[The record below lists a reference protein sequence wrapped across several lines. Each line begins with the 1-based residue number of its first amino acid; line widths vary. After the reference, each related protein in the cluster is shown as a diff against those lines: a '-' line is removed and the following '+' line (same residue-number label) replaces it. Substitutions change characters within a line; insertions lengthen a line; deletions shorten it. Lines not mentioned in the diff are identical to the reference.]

1 VRGNRSGAAG
11 PNSGSTPHRAATLAL
26 LVGCQFVII
35 LDVSIVNVALP
46 SIQRSFHI
54 PAGGLQD
61 IVTAYAV
68 AFGGPLIFGG
78 RIADLIGR
86 RTVFR
91 TALVGFGLTS
101 LLCGFATSTGILIAA
116 RALQGLSA
124 SFLAPSALGLLTA
137 AFKEGTD
144 RVHALSRFGAAT
156 MLGSLSGLVVGGTLV
171 TIAGWRSVFF
181 VNVPITIAMTIAAG
195 RLLPADRAQRQRGLS
210 VFSLLRRLDVAGA
223 VLVTAGLS
231 SVVFSLNLGSLDG
244 WSSTGFISLFG
255 LGAVLLGGFIA
266 VELHSRRP
274 LLRFE
279 LFKIDT
285 VRAGNSLI
293 FIFGLVGGASSL
305 TLGLYFQEVRHF
317 TPLQAGLAMV
327 PQGIIGYGVSRLSVR
342 VFRRF
347 SLRRALGMSYTASAI
362 FMLVMSSLLST
373 TQTYLVLLPLFLL
386 LGASQVISTIGS
398 TISTSLGVPN
408 EDLGLAGAMR
418 QTSFQVGFSLGV
430 AVFASLAAT
439 RTHQLLA
446 DGVSALS
453 ALDGGYKLVIAGL
466 AIVNLLGSV
475 IALVALRNHAYGA
488 QNEPT
493 EALVLPA
500 AE

>member
-1 VRGNRSGAAG
+1 
-11 PNSGSTPHRAATLAL
+11 
-26 LVGCQFVII
+26 VGCQFVII

-91 TALVGFGLTS
+91 AALVGFGLTS

-124 SFLAPSALGLLTA
+124 AFLAPSALGLLTA
-137 AFKEGTD
+137 TFNEGAD

-156 MLGSLSGLVVGGTLV
+156 MLGALSGLVVGGTLV

-181 VNVPITIAMTIAAG
+181 VNVPITIAMTVAAG
-195 RLLPADRAQRQRGLS
+195 RLLPPDRTRRRRGQSAL
-210 VFSLLRRLDVAGA
+210 SLLRTLDVAGA
-223 VLVTAGLS
+223 ILVTAGLS
-231 SVVFSLNLGSLDG
+231 SIVFALNLGSLDG
-244 WSSTGFISLFG
+244 WSSTGFISLSG
-255 LGAVLLGGFIA
+255 LGVVLLGAFIV
-266 VELHSRRP
+266 VELRSRRP

-293 FIFGLVGGASSL
+293 FVFGLVGGASSL
-305 TLGLYFQEVRHF
+305 ILGLYFQEVRHF

-347 SLRRALGMSYTASAI
+347 GLRQALCASYAASAV
-362 FMLVMSSLLST
+362 FMFALSTLLST
-373 TQTYLVLLPLFLL
+373 TQTYLVLLPVFILI
-386 LGASQVISTIGS
+386 GASQVISTIGS
-398 TISTSLGVPN
+398 TIATSLGVPS
-408 EDLGLAGAMR
+408 EELGLAGAMR

-439 RTHQLLA
+439 RTHQLVA

-453 ALDGGYKLVIAGL
+453 ALDGGYRLVIAGL

-475 IALVALRNHAYGA
+475 IALVTLRSQGA
-488 QNEPT
+488 PRAQLAPS
-493 EALVLPA
+493 EALA
-500 AE
+500 FRAGGAE